1 MTLGTENCYFIGG
14 GEQRTI
20 NRKKLVNV
28 RYYSD
33 VPGIEVTVS
42 NRQKVMK
49 FLLPGRSIE
58 DGQRLANTIIQGK
71 SAVMLS
77 NNTSIGRGL
86 FGSILGILKI
96 IVLLMFL
103 LFLFV
108 FLVARLARF
117 GLILWILIVGL
128 IIFYLF

>member
-1 MTLGTENCYFIGG
+1 MEKISKGNFDLGTENCYFIGG

-33 VPGIEVTVS
+33 VHGIEVTVS

-58 DGQRLANTIIQGK
+58 DGQKIGK
-71 SAVMLS
+71 YYNSRQISSYA
-77 NNTSIGRGL
+77 
-86 FGSILGILKI
+86 
-96 IVLLMFL
+96 
-103 LFLFV
+103 
-108 FLVARLARF
+108 
-117 GLILWILIVGL
+117 
-128 IIFYLF
+128 